1 MQSFMV
7 IRFRLLRDH
16 CSHNFQ
22 TVLIKLR
29 SSTAVLKSSSYYLTE
44 WVRYFV
50 KKTSFIVL
58 EIVSTVDRSAIL
70 PKARAKDSWFRLL
83 ASAQSHSTW
92 WCLLSRGSL
101 HCPIQAS
108 IWVHDV
114 IVLRSPFCCKS
125 SLYNKL
131 ISISAGATQP
141 GKTMVVLKCENW
153 SSHRRKR
160 EREKEN
166 ISRISQFFSPISFLH
181 LGGES
186 PVQSQLQPV
195 TGSWLQQLNK
205 KILQFSWLSPATFWL
220 LCKHLRRA
228 PAIVFFIVADIR

>member
-44 WVRYFV
+44 WVRHFV
-50 KKTSFIVL
+50 NKTWFKSTL
-58 EIVSTVDRSAIL
+58 EIIKTVDRSAIL

-160 EREKEN
+160 ER
-166 ISRISQFFSPISFLH
+166 
-181 LGGES
+181 
-186 PVQSQLQPV
+186 
-195 TGSWLQQLNK
+195 K
-205 KILQFSWLSPATFWL
+205 KIFLEFPNFFLPF
-220 LCKHLRRA
+220 H
-228 PAIVFFIVADIR
+228 FFISVGSPRFKASCSRWLVHDFNGWTRRFYSLVD

>member
-1 MQSFMV
+1 M
-7 IRFRLLRDH
+7 
-16 CSHNFQ
+16 
-22 TVLIKLR
+22 
-29 SSTAVLKSSSYYLTE
+29 TE

-58 EIVSTVDRSAIL
+58 EIISTVDSSAIL
-70 PKARAKDSWFRLL
+70 PKARAEDSWFRLL
-83 ASAQSHSTW
+83 ASALSHSTW

-166 ISRISQFFSPISFLH
+166 ISRISQFFFSHFISSSRW
-181 LGGES
+181 GV
-186 PVQSQLQPV
+186 P
-195 TGSWLQQLNK
+195 GSK
-205 KILQFSWLSPATFWL
+205 PAAAVDWFMTST
-220 LCKHLRRA
+220 A
-228 PAIVFFIVADIR
+228 EQEYSTV